1 MNHWLILPI
10 LLPAIVGALL
20 ALAVRNDIVLAR
32 TFSLGTLVCL
42 VLLGMMQLSTAAD
55 GVTRTYALGN
65 WPAPY
70 GIVLVLD
77 RLSALMLLLT
87 AVLGLCVMLYAITE
101 CDQRGAHF
109 HPLFLFQLTGLNG
122 AFLTG
127 DLFNL
132 FVFFEVLLIASYGL
146 MVHGGGASR
155 IRAGI
160 QYVVVNLVGSSIF
173 LMALALIYGTT
184 GTLNMADLARRVAL
198 IPTGD
203 QAMLCTGAALLL
215 VVFGIKSAV
224 FPLQFWLPGTYAN
237 TSGPVA
243 ALFAIMTK
251 VGAYA
256 IIRVYLLAFAGTAGI
271 EIFSAAQW
279 LLPGAL
285 ITLVLGMTGVVAS
298 RSLSQQASFATLAS
312 MGTILVAVAL
322 FTPVAE
328 SAALY
333 YLVHSTLASAALF
346 LLIDAIKL
354 RRVDFADRLVDS
366 PRFQN
371 LGLIGGMF
379 FVVAIAVLGLP
390 PLSGFVG
397 KLLILDSVADSPY
410 WGLIWA
416 TILGTSLLGLIGF
429 AFSGSL
435 IFWKSRQ
442 FDGSLQPLAPVK
454 LALPMVAIGSLLG
467 VLVLLTLFSGSVVG
481 YMDATARQLFSP
493 EQYIEAVLGAPTDAM
508 VPLANRGEN

>member
-32 TFSLGTLVCL
+32 TFSLGTLVGL
-42 VLLGMMQLSTAAD
+42 VLLGIMQLGTAAD

-65 WPAPY
+65 WPAPF

-87 AVLGLCVMLYAITE
+87 AVLGLCVMLYAIND
-101 CDQRGAHF
+101 CDRKGAHF

-160 QYVVVNLVGSSIF
+160 QYVVINLVGSSIF
-173 LMALALIYGTT
+173 LMALGLIYGTT

-198 IPTGD
+198 IPAGD

-224 FPLQFWLPGTYAN
+224 VPLQFWLPGTYAN

-256 IIRVYLLAFAGTAGI
+256 IIRVYLLAFAGGAEVDT
-271 EIFSAAQW
+271 FSAAQW

-285 ITLVLGMTGVVAS
+285 VTLLVGMTGVVAS
-298 RSLSQQASFATLAS
+298 RNLSQQASFAALAS
-312 MGTILVAVAL
+312 MGTTLVAVAV

-333 YLVHSTLASAALF
+333 YLVHSTLAGAALF
-346 LLIDAIKL
+346 LLIDAVKL
-354 RRVDFADRLVDS
+354 RRGEFADRLVDA

-379 FVVAIAVLGLP
+379 FAVAIAVLGLP
-390 PLSGFVG
+390 PLSGFVA
-397 KLLILDSVADSPY
+397 KLLILDAVADSAY
-410 WGLIWA
+410 WGVIWA
-416 TILGTSLLGLIGF
+416 TVLLTSLLGLIGF

-442 FDGSLQPLAPVK
+442 LDGLVEPTQPTQ

-467 VLVLLTLFSGSVVG
+467 LLVLVTLFSGSVIG
-481 YMDATARQLFSP
+481 YMDATAGQLFNP
-493 EQYIEAVLGAPTDAM
+493 EQYIEAVLGAPTDGAE
-508 VPLANRGEN
+508 PLAKGEK